1 MQDLE
6 CNYDNQHDSY
16 DNDDDCT
23 PESVAKY
30 ISHNLNGN
38 ISLGYGPHPK
48 FSRGDEVY
56 ALEREF
62 KMVTEK
68 KKFVHWI

>member
-48 FSRGDEVY
+48 FSRGIQDGN
-56 ALEREF
+56 
-62 KMVTEK
+62 
-68 KKFVHWI
+68 